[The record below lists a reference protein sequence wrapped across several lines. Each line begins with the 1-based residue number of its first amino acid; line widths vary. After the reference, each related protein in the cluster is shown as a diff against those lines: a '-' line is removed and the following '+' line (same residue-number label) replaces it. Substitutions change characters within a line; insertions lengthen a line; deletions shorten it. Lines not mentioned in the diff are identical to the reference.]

1 MRRWLGLLAVI
12 MLLICGAKEAAAG
25 GSNCSVSVSLPI
37 NFGTYTGTQL
47 QPGGTA
53 VMVTCTLLATYT
65 VALNAGQGTG
75 ATTTTRKMMTG
86 GGGNT
91 LNYQMFQNSSRTTN
105 WGNTTGT
112 DTVAGIGIGIAQT
125 ITIYPQLQ
133 AAQYVVPNTYNDTV
147 TVSVTSST
155 GTVNTTFSV
164 QATVQ
169 ATCLISAGALSF
181 GTYTGLQ
188 LNVAST
194 LTITCTSATTYNV
207 GLNAGT
213 ATGATVTTRKM
224 TGPASA
230 KLNYAM
236 FRDSSR
242 TLNWGNTV
250 GTDTLSSTGNGSAQ
264 LSSVFGRLAAGQV
277 VLPGAY
283 SDTIIVTITY

>member
-1 MRRWLGLLAVI
+1 MRRWLGALALISLLVF
-12 MLLICGAKEAAAG
+12 GAREAKAG
-25 GSNCSVSVSLPI
+25 PNCSVSVSLPM
-37 NFGTYTGTQL
+37 NFGTYTGTLL

-53 VMVTCTLLATYT
+53 VTVNCNSSVAYT

-75 ATTTTRKMMTG
+75 ATTTTRKMATG

-91 LNYQMFQNSSRTTN
+91 LNYKMFQDSARTTN

-112 DTVAGIGIGIAQT
+112 DTVAGTGTGSNQT
-125 ITIYPQLQ
+125 ILIYPQLP
-133 AAQYVVPNTYNDTV
+133 AAQYVTPNTYNDTV

-155 GTVNTTFSV
+155 GTVTTTFSV

-169 ATCLISAGALSF
+169 ATCLISATALSF
-181 GTYTGLQ
+181 GTYTGLVRDVS
-188 LNVAST
+188 NT
-194 LTITCTSATTYNV
+194 LTITCTNTTTYNM

-230 KLNYAM
+230 TLNYAM
-236 FRDSSR
+236 FRDSGR

-250 GTDTLSSTGNGSAQ
+250 GTDTLGATGNGSAQ
-264 LSSVFGRLAAGQV
+264 LSNVFGRLAAGQS

-283 SDTIIVTITY
+283 SDTIIVTVTY

>member
-1 MRRWLGLLAVI
+1 MMRWLGLLALI
-12 MLLICGAKEAAAG
+12 LLLFCGTKEAQAG
-25 GSNCSVSVSLPI
+25 PNCSVSVSLPM

-47 QPGGTA
+47 EPGGTA
-53 VMVTCTLLATYT
+53 VTVNCTFFTAYT

-75 ATTTTRKMMTG
+75 ATTTTRKMKTG
-86 GGGNT
+86 GGGST
-91 LNYQMFQNSSRTTN
+91 LNYEMFQDSSRTTN

-112 DTVAGIGIGIAQT
+112 DTVAGTGTGSNQT
-125 ITIYPQLQ
+125 IFIYPKLP

-155 GTVNTTFSV
+155 GTVTTTFSV

-188 LNVAST
+188 IDVAST
-194 LTITCTSATTYNV
+194 LTITCTSTTTYNV

-224 TGPASA
+224 TGPVSA

-236 FRDSSR
+236 FRDSAH

-250 GTDTLSSTGNGSAQ
+250 GTDTLSSTGTGSAL
-264 LSSVFGRLAAGQV
+264 LSSVFGQLAAGQV
-277 VLPGAY
+277 VTVGAY
-283 SDTIIVTITY
+283 SDTIIVTVTY

>member
-1 MRRWLGLLAVI
+1 MMRWLGLLALI
-12 MLLICGAKEAAAG
+12 LLFCGAKEAKAG
-25 GSNCSVSVSLPI
+25 GSNCSVSVSQPM

-53 VMVTCTLLATYT
+53 VTVNCTFFTAYT
-65 VALNAGQGTG
+65 VALSAGQGTG
-75 ATTTTRKMMTG
+75 ATTTTRKMATG

-91 LNYQMFQNSSRTTN
+91 LNYKMFQDSSRTTN

-112 DTVAGIGIGIAQT
+112 DTVAGTGLGIAQT
-125 ITIYPQLQ
+125 IFIYPQLP

-155 GTVNTTFSV
+155 GTVTTTFSV

-169 ATCLISAGALSF
+169 ATCLISATALSF
-181 GTYTGLQ
+181 GIYSGLVSD
-188 LNVAST
+188 VAST
-194 LTITCTSATTYNV
+194 LTITCTSTTTYNV

-213 ATGATVTTRKM
+213 ATGATVTTRQM

-236 FRDSSR
+236 FRDSAR

-250 GTDTLSSTGNGSAQ
+250 GTDTLSSTGTGSAL
-264 LSSVFGRLAAGQV
+264 LSSVFGRLAAGQLV
-277 VLPGAY
+277 PVGAY
-283 SDTIIVTITY
+283 SDTIIVTVTY

>member
-1 MRRWLGLLAVI
+1 MRRWLGLLALI
-12 MLLICGAKEAAAG
+12 LLLVCGAKEAAG
-25 GSNCSVSVSLPI
+25 SSNCSVSVSQPM

-53 VMVTCTLLATYT
+53 VTVTCTLLAGYT

-91 LNYQMFQNSSRTTN
+91 LNYKMFQDSSRTTN
-105 WGNTTGT
+105 WGNNTGS
-112 DTVAGIGIGIAQT
+112 DTVSGVGIGIAQT
-125 ITIYPQLQ
+125 ISIYPQLP

-155 GTVNTTFSV
+155 GTVTTTFSV

-169 ATCLISAGALSF
+169 ATCLISASALNF
-181 GTYTGLQ
+181 GTYSGLV

-194 LTITCTSATTYNV
+194 LTITCTSTTTYNV
-207 GLNAGT
+207 GLNPGT
-213 ATGATVTTRKM
+213 ATGATVTTRQM

-236 FRDSSR
+236 FRDSAH

-250 GTDTLSSTGNGSAQ
+250 GSDTLSSTGNGSAQ
-264 LSSVFGRLAAGQV
+264 LSSVFGRLAGGQV
-277 VLPGAY
+277 VPVGAY
-283 SDTIIVTITY
+283 SDTIVVTVTY

>member
-1 MRRWLGLLAVI
+1 MRRWLGLLAL
-12 MLLICGAKEAAAG
+12 MLLLVCGAKEAAAG
-25 GSNCSVSVSLPI
+25 SNCSVSVSQPM

-53 VMVTCTLLATYT
+53 VTVTCAFLATYT

-91 LNYQMFQNSSRTTN
+91 LNYQMFQDSSRTTN

-112 DTVAGIGIGIAQT
+112 DTVAGIGLGIAQT
-125 ITIYPQLQ
+125 ITIYPQLP

-155 GTVNTTFSV
+155 GTVSTTFSV

-181 GTYTGLQ
+181 GTYSGLV

-194 LTITCTSATTYNV
+194 LTITCTNTTTYNL

-230 KLNYAM
+230 TLQYAM
-236 FRDSSR
+236 FRDSAR

-250 GTDTLSSTGNGSAQ
+250 GTDTLSSTGSGSAQ

-277 VLPGAY
+277 VPVGAY
-283 SDTIIVTITY
+283 SDTIIVTVTY

>member
-1 MRRWLGLLAVI
+1 MRRWLGLLALI
-12 MLLICGAKEAAAG
+12 SLLVCGAREAKAG
-25 GSNCSVSVSLPI
+25 GSNCSVSVSLPM
-37 NFGTYTGTQL
+37 NFGTYTGTLL

-53 VMVTCTLLATYT
+53 VTVNCTSLVAYT

-75 ATTTTRKMMTG
+75 ATTTTRKMATG
-86 GGGNT
+86 GGGST
-91 LNYQMFQNSSRTTN
+91 LNYKMFQDSSRTTN

-112 DTVAGIGIGIAQT
+112 DTVAGTGTGSNQT
-125 ITIYPQLQ
+125 ILIYPQLP

-155 GTVNTTFSV
+155 GTVTTTFSV

-169 ATCLISAGALSF
+169 ATCLISAGALNF
-181 GTYTGLQ
+181 GIYTGLVI
-188 LNVAST
+188 NVAST
-194 LTITCTSATTYNV
+194 LTITCTSSTTYNV

-230 KLNYAM
+230 HLNYAM
-236 FRDSSR
+236 FRDSGR

-250 GTDTLSSTGNGSAQ
+250 GTDTVSATGNGSAQ
-264 LSSVFGRLAAGQV
+264 LSNVFGRLAAGQTV
-277 VLPGAY
+277 AVGAY
-283 SDTIIVTITY
+283 SDTIIVTVTY